1 MKWIFLITLII
12 FGCITK
18 EIEKESDYQFVQPP
32 EFDVVPDGNN
42 ITVKWKPAKGTDIA
56 GYYLYSWKYLK
67 KNGGYYYSDEDRYD
81 VGQRLQ
87 YSIFYQTKYL
97 YRLFL
102 KSYDRRN
109 NKSLASDV
117 KFFPNKPTDWDGG
130 IGGLSFDLM
139 DPWQGNLYKTGND
152 VTIEWD
158 PFEGETKWEV
168 KMHFINDDNNP
179 GIFNYGET
187 TQTTMTMPRPHGVV
201 GLCEFF
207 VRSYKDG
214 AWQEWHSS
222 DSEAGEV
229 TINGEQIDGNWIVYW
244 MLAAPVWE

>member
-1 MKWIFLITLII
+1 MKKGKEVFIANTATVIGDVTLGDNVSVW
-12 FGCITK
+12 FGAVVRGDSDSIEIGDRSNIQDTAIVHVDPDTPTK
-18 EIEKESDYQFVQPP
+18 I
-32 EFDVVPDGNN
+32 
-42 ITVKWKPAKGTDIA
+42 
-56 GYYLYSWKYLK
+56 
-67 KNGGYYYSDEDRYD
+67 
-81 VGQRLQ
+81 
-87 YSIFYQTKYL
+87 
-97 YRLFL
+97 
-102 KSYDRRN
+102 
-109 NKSLASDV
+109 
-117 KFFPNKPTDWDGG
+117 
-130 IGGLSFDLM
+130 
-139 DPWQGNLYKTGND
+139 GND